1 MDQYRVLQYPLTTE
15 SAMKKIEDDNTLVFI
30 VDQSS
35 NKHHI
40 KDAFKKMYEINALRI
55 NTLIRPDGL
64 KKAFIRLPANVEAM
78 DVASKI
84 GIV

>member
-1 MDQYRVLQYPLTTE
+1 MDQYRVLRYPLTTE

-30 VDQSS
+30 VDLFS
-35 NKHHI
+35 NKHQI
-40 KDAFKKMYEINALRI
+40 RDSFKKLYDIKTSRI
-55 NTLIRPDGL
+55 NTMVRTDGL
-64 KKAFIRLPANVEAM
+64 KKAFIRLPADVEAM